1 MEEKKNPIFNRRM
14 LLMIAAIAA
23 ICAIVAVS
31 FYQGTAPS
39 AQTPSTEDSTGFLT
53 GPIETLSIEERN
65 QMIRASIDAVV
76 TDWTSGIITF
86 EEASAMLT
94 DLQQTSSV
102 ELADYAAGQLDYI
115 TVEHNGNAAFDFAQ
129 KFLGV
134 KNYIQVFTY
143 LNKIDSTYSKYE
155 EVQEFYVICEE
166 RILQAIENPMSIAEF
181 EAAIQLLN
189 DCELLY
195 KSEALSTRKK
205 ELSEELVVFID
216 VTETIEAAT
225 VQFDA
230 QNIEESFVLLVL
242 GLDKYPDNEMLA
254 TTLVNFRDHYLITIS
269 KKAVDL
275 CEREEYKE
283 AVAVVETAIEEY
295 DCPEFR
301 SLLEAIKE
309 EKSFLYRL
317 KNDIVAGFNALSNG
331 WKEEKF
337 DVKSA
342 ASDAGA
348 YIVKSGKK
356 LALGD
361 YSEENV
367 TLLSFSGNIASSLLG
382 VDLLFDLRDLSYDIT
397 HWGEDEYF
405 AIWLAADVV
414 AVLPVVGVV
423 KYLSHFKTAADG
435 VDVAA
440 ELVDS
445 VGDVSKNAENAA
457 ELADTVSDVTKIG
470 ADIVDAIDDV
480 KSSTTIWNSV
490 KDTIHWIAKE
500 YTPINTINHKLVGKK
515 HEKSGVEFVL
525 SKITFS
531 DGRKVKGVF
540 PKFNSYVDIKLPD
553 GLYKADFPDQQKE
566 CLRQL
571 QEKLKN
577 PWNSLRKKF
586 TEEQLEDIAAGVL
599 PDGFTW
605 HHNEREGLMQLVDT
619 LEHSATGHTGG
630 MSLWGNGH
638 K

>member
-14 LLMIAAIAA
+14 LLMIAAVAVVCVIAA
-23 ICAIVAVS
+23 MSLYPGSV
-31 FYQGTAPS
+31 PS
-39 AQTPSTEDSTGFLT
+39 AQTPSTEDSSGFLT
-53 GPIETLSIEERN
+53 EPIETLSIEERN
-65 QMIRASIDAVV
+65 QMIRASIDAAVS
-76 TDWTSGIITF
+76 DWTSGILTF
-86 EEASAMLT
+86 EEASAILS
-94 DLQQTSSV
+94 DLQQTSPV
-102 ELADYAAGQLDYI
+102 DLAAYAAKQLDFI
-115 TVEHNGNAAFDFAQ
+115 IVEYNGNAAFDFAQ

-155 EVQEFYVICEE
+155 EVQKFYVTCEE
-166 RILQAIENPMSIAEF
+166 RILQAIKNPMSIAEF
-181 EAAIQLLN
+181 EAAIQLLT
-189 DCELLY
+189 DCEPLY
-195 KSEALSTRKK
+195 KSEALSIRKE

-216 VTETIEAAT
+216 VTETIDAAT

-230 QNIEESFVLLVL
+230 QNIEESFVLLAL

-254 TTLVNFRDHYLITIS
+254 TTLVNYRDHYLITIT

-283 AVAVVETAIEEY
+283 AIAVVETAIEEY

-317 KNDIVAGFNALSNG
+317 KNDIVAGFNSLTNG

-356 LALGD
+356 LALGN

-382 VDLLFDLRDLSYDIT
+382 VDLLFDLRDLTYDVT

-414 AVLPVVGVV
+414 AVLPVIGVV

-435 VDVAA
+435 VDAAA

-457 ELADTVSDVTKIG
+457 ELVDTVSGVTKAG
-470 ADIVDAIDDV
+470 DEIVDAIDNAKDV
-480 KSSTTIWNSV
+480 MKAGEAAKDVAADVV
-490 KDTIHWIAKE
+490 KGFTLI
-500 YTPINTINHKLVGKK
+500 PTINQKYLGKI
-515 HEKSGVEFVL
+515 HEESGVLYGL
-525 SKITFS
+525 SKCEYL
-531 DGRKVKGVF
+531 DGRKIVGTF
-540 PKFNSYVDIKLPD
+540 PIFESKVDVQLPEELFKASSYK
-553 GLYKADFPDQQKE
+553 QQKYCIDE
-566 CLRQL
+566 
-571 QEKLKN
+571 LKDDVASF
-577 PWNSLRKKF
+577 WSRYKKNF
-586 TEEQLEDIAAGVL
+586 TEEELEDIVNGVI
-599 PDGFTW
+599 PDGYVW
-605 HHNEREGLMQLVDT
+605 HHNEQEGLMQLVKSED
-619 LEHSATGHTGG
+619 HIAAKHTGG
-630 MSLWGNGH
+630 MSLWGIGYD
-638 K
+638 